1 MSFKAK
7 MGVLPD
13 AQRALWPELKSVGD
27 QFVLYG
33 GTAIAV
39 RLGHRSSVD
48 FDFFSAEDLNL
59 DGMFADLAFLQRS
72 EILQQEQNTI
82 TVSIHGASPVKVSF
96 FGGITF
102 GRIGRPEWTDDR
114 CVRVASLIDL
124 MGTKLKVLL
133 QRIETKDYL
142 DIEAILKSGVSLED
156 GLGAAQMLYGNRFP
170 SMDCAKAL
178 SYFEEGDASSLPDST
193 KDYLARVVAD
203 WDGTATKQ
211 SRSSQKLV

>member
-13 AQRALWPELKSVGD
+13 TQRALWPELKSVGD

-156 GLGAAQMLYGNRFP
+156 GLGAAQTLYGNRFP
-170 SMDCAKAL
+170 PMDCAKAL